1 MVVIWERTQRWHI
14 FVGSASEAMY
24 YLETEILKDRAG
36 KDLIL

>member
-1 MVVIWERTQRWHI
+1 MGKNKKKSHV

-24 YLETEILKDRAG
+24 YLETEILKDTAG